1 MSEQKLVYNP
11 NKKYTWTPED
21 TFTLNGGE
29 FGLIL
34 NALRAIL
41 NTEEAAKV
49 LIANQANTVIEGIMA
64 QAVEAGVQLHKT
76 AFIKRVSRYAC
87 EIAVV
92 DSNGNI
98 PFGCEVKINLQMSK
112 DKEFQL
118 QFGTTGAFSPKSSP
132 SSLIRTMHAA
142 QLLEHWDAV
151 CQIMGKHFPYEQTK

>member
-1 MSEQKLVYNP
+1 MSEQKPVYNP

-64 QAVEAGVQLHKT
+64 QAVEAGV
-76 AFIKRVSRYAC
+76 
-87 EIAVV
+87 
-92 DSNGNI
+92 
-98 PFGCEVKINLQMSK
+98 VK
-112 DKEFQL
+112 E
-118 QFGTTGAFSPKSSP
+118 
-132 SSLIRTMHAA
+132 A
-142 QLLEHWDAV
+142 QE
-151 CQIMGKHFPYEQTK
+151 EQ

>member
-1 MSEQKLVYNP
+1 MSEQKPVYNP

-64 QAVEAGVQLHKT
+64 QAVEAGV
-76 AFIKRVSRYAC
+76 
-87 EIAVV
+87 
-92 DSNGNI
+92 
-98 PFGCEVKINLQMSK
+98 VK
-112 DKEFQL
+112 E
-118 QFGTTGAFSPKSSP
+118 
-132 SSLIRTMHAA
+132 A
-142 QLLEHWDAV
+142 QE
-151 CQIMGKHFPYEQTK
+151 EQNS